1 MRHANRI
8 TRSIEETNPDKLA
21 TRTGAVDRLET
32 QQPQLRHLRGSE
44 KTRYFLHYCISTN
57 VVCRLHLTSI
67 LWSIVS
73 VCIQWEVRT
82 CNNQSE
88 GYQLNVNL
96 VN

>member
-8 TRSIEETNPDKLA
+8 TRSIEETNSDRLA

-44 KTRYFLHYCISTN
+44 QTRYFLRYCTSTN
-57 VVCRLHLTSI
+57 VVRRLHLTSI

-73 VCIQWEVRT
+73 VCIQLEVRT